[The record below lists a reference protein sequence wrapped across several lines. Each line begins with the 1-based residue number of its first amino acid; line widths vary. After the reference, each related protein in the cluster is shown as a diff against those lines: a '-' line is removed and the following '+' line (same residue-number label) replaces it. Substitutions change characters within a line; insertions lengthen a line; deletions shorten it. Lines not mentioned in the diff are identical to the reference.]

1 MTEAPRCDYYVY
13 LHTRPDG
20 VVFYVGK
27 GRVKRA
33 WSTRNRN
40 PHWVAVVAKH
50 GGFKVEISAQG
61 LSEKAAIEA
70 EAKLIAYHRKL
81 GVLTNILDRGDIAP
95 SSHPEVAKKI
105 ALSLTGIKRSEETKA
120 KLKAV
125 VRTQEWRRNMSEA
138 AKGKILSEATRKKI
152 SAAGSQRKAS
162 KETRL
167 LMSKQAKLRSIS
179 HLQTPEIKKL
189 ASDRNAFRGKKRP
202 DHSELLKSLGTFKGE
217 SNPFYGKGHLQ
228 LGAKNKQAKPV
239 NGIHI
244 YLGVAQWETLTS
256 AANYIGVTTQAVSQ
270 AMRNNGRS
278 KGWRLEMAS

>member
-1 MTEAPRCDYYVY
+1 MTETPRCDYYVY

-27 GRVKRA
+27 GRIKRA

-40 PHWVAVVAKH
+40 PHWAAVVAKY
-50 GGFKVEISAQG
+50 GGFKVEIVAQG

-70 EAKLIAYHRKL
+70 EANLIAYHRKL

-105 ALSLTGIKRSEETKA
+105 ALSLTGIKRSEETKE

-152 SAAGSQRKAS
+152 STANSQRKAS
-162 KETRL
+162 EKTRL
-167 LMSKQAKLRSIS
+167 LLSEQAKLRSMS

-202 DHSELLKSLGTFKGE
+202 DHSEFLKSLGMFKGKN
-217 SNPFYGKGHLQ
+217 NPFYGKGHLQ

-256 AANYIGVTTQAVSQ
+256 AANYLGVTTQAVSQ